1 MQPARMGCRCD
12 LPPDGAR
19 LEFNA
24 SAVRLL
30 GEWGNG
36 TEKPAECARAR
47 LRLVAATGARHGL

>member
-1 MQPARMGCRCD
+1 MQPVRMGCRCD

-30 GEWGNG
+30 G
-36 TEKPAECARAR
+36 
-47 LRLVAATGARHGL
+47 